1 MSSIEAR
8 AMPAYLQS
16 WLRTLS
22 SMHTEI
28 DGNPSRFVGGHSTMA
43 ERHLLGSLINH
54 SGRRQNSDFVA
65 VDETSEELQD
75 SIGRQ
80 QQGALLIKAT
90 RNIFKHEQLLVSY
103 GSSARN
109 FSRHVPF

>member
-1 MSSIEAR
+1 
-8 AMPAYLQS
+8 MPAYLRS

-54 SGRRQNSDFVA
+54 SLRRQNCDFVP

-75 SIGRQ
+75 AIGRQ

-90 RNIFKHEQLLVSY
+90 RDILENEQLLVSY
-103 GSSARN
+103 GSSASN
-109 FSRHVPF
+109 FRRHVPF

>member
-1 MSSIEAR
+1 MEAR
-8 AMPAYLQS
+8 AMPAHLQA
-16 WLRTLS
+16 WMRTLS

-28 DGNPSRFVGGHSTMA
+28 DGNPSRFIGGYSTMA
-43 ERHLLGSLINH
+43 ARHLLGSLINH
-54 SGRRQNSDFVA
+54 SFRRQNSDFVP

-75 SIGRQ
+75 ARGRQ

-103 GSSARN
+103 GSSAKN
-109 FSRHVPF
+109 FRRHVPF